1 MNSIQ
6 IQPGDL
12 TPAQWI
18 QMMYPQ
24 ESDWTQV
31 DSQTL
36 IILVQDFLGE
46 QSCATSAIFLLS
58 TRRHERA
65 TELAKWLL
73 EQECADQWLKAAALD
88 VLAPE

>member
-1 MNSIQ
+1 MSVVQ

-24 ESDWTQV
+24 EPDWTQV
-31 DSQTL
+31 DSD
-36 IILVQDFLGE
+36 ILVILVEDFLGE

-58 TRRHERA
+58 ARRHERV

-73 EQECADQWLKAAALD
+73 AQEHVDQWLKAAALD
-88 VLAPE
+88 VLAVE

>member
-1 MNSIQ
+1 MSVVE

-24 ESDWTQV
+24 EPDWPHV
-31 DSQTL
+31 DSE
-36 IILVQDFLGE
+36 ILVILVEDFLAE
-46 QSCATSAIFLLS
+46 QSCATSAICALS

-65 TELAKWLL
+65 EELAKWLL
-73 EQECADQWLKAAALD
+73 EQEQADQWLKAAAHD
-88 VLAPE
+88 VLSAK